1 MELKLYPYQKHAVQ
15 SAAQEILI
23 GGSAGPGKSY
33 FLRSLSIILALEIPG
48 IQIYLFRRLHREL
61 VRNHVYGSGGY
72 LAILKELVDA
82 GDVSYNK
89 TDGAFVFYNG
99 AQIILCHAQYEDDVY
114 TYLGTDIN
122 VLLIDEATQF
132 SEMMLRF
139 LRSRVRLGGLKIPDK
154 WKQLLPKIFYATNP
168 GGQSH
173 TYLKQGFV
181 DHGPKVVFQAP
192 DEDGG
197 MLREYVPALYTDNK
211 VMLKNDPRYRQ
222 RLMGL
227 GDPKL
232 IEAYLNGSWDVLT
245 DGMFSQDWDAFVHVM
260 PPFAIPHTWTI
271 DRGHDH
277 GTSAPAATLYFA
289 ESDGSDVRV
298 SDKLVRSFPA
308 KSLFII
314 GEVYFADKHRKGL
327 NLTPMELADRMV
339 KYEKDEGLK
348 GRVQPGPA
356 DNSIFYAAPG
366 FASIADLM
374 AKRGIKF
381 IRSDKTAGSRKRG
394 VVFIH
399 QMLSAAKH
407 RLTDVPHIYVFAN
420 CFHTKRTLPNLQ
432 RSETDQDDVDTE
444 GEDHI
449 YDVIRY
455 RVLKTKTAA
464 TEARVIGL

>member
-1 MELKLYPYQKHAVQ
+1 MDLKLYPYQKHAVM
-15 SAAQEILI
+15 SPAQEILI

-33 FLRSLSIILALEIPG
+33 FPRSLSIILALEIPG

-72 LAILKELVDA
+72 LTMLKELVDA
-82 GDVSYNK
+82 GDVTYNK

-139 LRSRVRLGGLKIPDK
+139 LRSRVRLGGLHIPDK
-154 WKQLLPKIFYATNP
+154 WKKLLPKIFYATNP

-181 DHGPKVVFQAP
+181 DHGPQKPFQAP

-245 DGMFSQDWDAFVHVM
+245 DGMFSQHWDATIHVIK
-260 PPFAIPHTWTI
+260 PFEIPYTWEI

-289 ESDGSDVRV
+289 ESDGCDVKISRTE
-298 SDKLVRSFPA
+298 VRSFPA
-308 KSLFII
+308 KSIFII
-314 GEVYFADKHRKGL
+314 GEIYFADKHRKGL
-327 NLTPMELADRMV
+327 GLTPIELAERMV
-339 KYEKDEGLK
+339 KYEKDEKLA

-356 DNSIFYAAPG
+356 DNSIFEAAPG
-366 FASIADLM
+366 FSSIAGLM
-374 AKRGIKF
+374 AKKGIKF
-381 IRSDKTAGSRKRG
+381 SRSDKTPGSRKRG
-394 VVFIH
+394 VVFLH
-399 QMLSAAKH
+399 QMLSATKKRH
-407 RLTDVPHIYVFAN
+407 TDSPHIYVFDN
-420 CFHTKRTLPNLQ
+420 CYHTKRTLPNLQ
-432 RSETDQDDVDTE
+432 RDEKNEDDVDTT

-449 YDVIRY
+449 YDVVRY
-455 RVLKTKTAA
+455 RILKTKSRAGMA
-464 TEARVIGL
+464 KVSGL